1 MEWLALLVIV
11 VVVLF
16 VVGLKLGW
24 HGGKPDRYPYVMNQ
38 VLFSAAERSFL
49 GVLEQAIGREYRVL
63 GKVRVADVVSVKSMS
78 DRSVWQKAFNRI
90 SAKHLD
96 FVLCRKDDLSICAA
110 IELDDKS
117 HQTNKRQ
124 ERDAFIAG
132 LCKAIALPL
141 IQVQAQSAYAVADIR
156 ARVLDAI
163 RLKEDGEE
171 RFRISGED
179 PRIEPRLYSTAEKYG
194 YPKAAPE
201 SDNPSCPRCSSPMVR
216 RKAMGGA
223 NVGQE
228 FWGCSAFPKCRS
240 IIPFSAKQGASAGA
254 STSRG

>member
-11 VVVLF
+11 VIVLF
-16 VVGLKLGW
+16 VVGLKLRW
-24 HGGKPDRYPYVMNQ
+24 HSGKPDSYPYVMNQ
-38 VLFSAAERSFL
+38 VLFSPAERSFL

-63 GKVRVADVVSVKSMS
+63 GKVRVADVVSVNSMS
-78 DRSVWQKAFNRI
+78 DRSGWQKAFNRI
-90 SAKHLD
+90 SAKHFD

-117 HQTNKRQ
+117 HQKNKRQ
-124 ERDAFIAG
+124 QRDAFVAG
-132 LCKAIALPL
+132 LCKAIALPF

-163 RLKEDGEE
+163 RSTEGKEE
-171 RFRISGED
+171 RFRISGAD
-179 PRIEPRLYSTAEKYG
+179 PRIEPRLYSTAERYG
-194 YPKAAPE
+194 YPKTAPE
-201 SDNPSCPRCSSPMVR
+201 SDKPSCPRCSSPMVR

-228 FWGCSAFPKCRS
+228 FWGCSDFPKCRS
-240 IIPFSAKQGASAGA
+240 IIPFNAKQGAPAGA